1 MAETFLCGAVVGSA
15 FGTIVAL
22 AGLHLWQ
29 ATIRTKAGG
38 L

>member
-1 MAETFLCGAVVGSA
+1 MADPFLTGMIVGAA
-15 FGTIVAL
+15 FGTVLAL